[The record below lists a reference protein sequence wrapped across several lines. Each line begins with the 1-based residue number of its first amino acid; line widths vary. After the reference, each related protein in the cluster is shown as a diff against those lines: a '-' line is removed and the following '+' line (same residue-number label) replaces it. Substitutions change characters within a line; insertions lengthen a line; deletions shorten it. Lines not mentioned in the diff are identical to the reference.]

1 MHTFLIKTI
10 KIYVTWGTSP
20 ENIISKTSS
29 YYQKGVES
37 FDIFTFC
44 VKSSLIFEMENA
56 KTKLFIIK
64 HCVCIKNKR
73 GGEEKENRNM
83 RWWGVH
89 KVWGGRDIIEE
100 EKTFSLSAFT
110 SFSQFLS
117 HSFSPCENVNVFKI
131 NKELSS
137 MVHTP
142 LMNQHDFAHRKVRRK
157 SFFLF
162 SPLCMLSA
170 QRKTSSYFTHIYTSS
185 EWDVLIKY

>member
-1 MHTFLIKTI
+1 MVLEIFYWNCSQFNFSLPKAH
-10 KIYVTWGTSP
+10 P
-20 ENIISKTSS
+20 QTSS

-44 VKSSLIFEMENA
+44 VKSSLIFEMEMLKQSILLLSIAFVLKINE
-56 KTKLFIIK
+56 
-64 HCVCIKNKR
+64 V
-73 GGEEKENRNM
+73 EKKKKIEM

-110 SFSQFLS
+110 SFSHFLS

-157 SFFLF
+157 KFFFIFSFMYAFRT
-162 SPLCMLSA
+162 A
-170 QRKTSSYFTHIYTSS
+170 
-185 EWDVLIKY
+185 